1 LENYL
6 GEIAALGTAVCW
18 TFTSIF
24 FTLSGRR
31 VGSIIVNQARLLLA
45 VVFLTVTHLLV
56 LGVLFPEQPGL
67 YRWFWLGLSGLIGLV
82 LGDTFLF
89 QAFVLIGPRRSML
102 LMALVPIISILM
114 AWFFLGETLSAT
126 QIVAIGLTVGGI
138 AWVVSEG
145 ETNGVQVDR
154 RRYWLGI
161 LAGLAGALGQALGL
175 VASKKGMVGDFS
187 PLSATLMRMM
197 VAAVVIWGFSLLR
210 GRAGQ
215 SLRALTDRRASLAI
229 LGGAVAG
236 PFLGVWLSLIAVS
249 LTEVGI
255 AATLMALSPIFLL
268 LPSQWIFKDRISLQ
282 SVVGTV
288 VAIVGVAI
296 IFLF

>member
-1 LENYL
+1 
-6 GEIAALGTAVCW
+6 
-18 TFTSIF
+18 
-24 FTLSGRR
+24 
-31 VGSIIVNQARLLLA
+31 
-45 VVFLTVTHLLV
+45 
-56 LGVLFPEQPGL
+56 
-67 YRWFWLGLSGLIGLV
+67 
-82 LGDTFLF
+82 LGDGFLF

-102 LMALVPIISILM
+102 LMALVPIISTLM
-114 AWFFLGETLSAT
+114 AWLFLGETLSAT
-126 QIVAIGLTVGGI
+126 QIVAIGLTVGGV

-145 ETNGVQVDR
+145 EANGVQVDR

-175 VASKKGMVGDFS
+175 VASKKGMAGDFS

-197 VAAVVIWGFSLLR
+197 VAAAVIWGFALLR

-215 SLRALTDRRASLAI
+215 SMRALADRQASLAI
-229 LGGAVAG
+229 LGGAIAG
-236 PFLGVWLSLIAVS
+236 PFLGVWLSLTAVS

-255 AATLMALSPIFLL
+255 AATLMALTPIFLL
-268 LPSQWIFKDRISLQ
+268 LPSRRIFKERISLQ
-282 SVVGTV
+282 SVVGTA